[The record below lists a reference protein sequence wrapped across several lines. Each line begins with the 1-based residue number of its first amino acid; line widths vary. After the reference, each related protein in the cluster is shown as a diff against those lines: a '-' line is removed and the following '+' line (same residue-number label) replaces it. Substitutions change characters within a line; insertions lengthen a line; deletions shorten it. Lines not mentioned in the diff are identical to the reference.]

1 MAAVPSLSEKT
12 VTTTT
17 KESQSSGDLR
27 PAVSRHVKTLVKQV
41 LAWQRRIHNRGQ
53 IPNRYSRYV
62 KERKL
67 GNRFAKVLLRRHK
80 AVGKEPSRSL
90 LSQSEASLVNSVPG
104 VPLHGCRALRE
115 KPAMTSTKEIQSS
128 GDSYP
133 AVSPHVGTI
142 VKEVLAWQTRKAAQ
156 RIPQENARD
165 VEERRLALRFRKVLA
180 RRDKALFSGRYIYPQ
195 LSHSEATLVNS
206 VRGVP
211 LHGCSVK
218 ASCSNRGDQL
228 ETGRSKVRKKPATG
242 SSSSRCGRKKVKNKG
257 STAGAKKKPAA
268 SDACSQAKRQALTDV
283 PAKVGAMAATRK
295 SLVQTARS
303 STGDGSGNGSGGLHS
318 TAEAADVKI
327 MLLPT
332 PIRQQPSTPTAT
344 PLGTRSPS
352 IGMLQCP
359 PFPKSWNTKLEGS
372 HSEMGFKR
380 VKL

>member
-104 VPLHGCRALRE
+104 VPLHGC
-115 KPAMTSTKEIQSS
+115 S
-128 GDSYP
+128 
-133 AVSPHVGTI
+133 
-142 VKEVLAWQTRKAAQ
+142 
-156 RIPQENARD
+156 
-165 VEERRLALRFRKVLA
+165 
-180 RRDKALFSGRYIYPQ
+180 
-195 LSHSEATLVNS
+195 AT
-206 VRGVP
+206 
-211 LHGCSVK
+211 

-228 ETGRSKVRKKPATG
+228 EAGRSKARKKLAAG
-242 SSSSRCGRKKVKNKG
+242 SSSSSRGSRRGRKKTKNKD
-257 STAGAKKKPAA
+257 STAEAIKKQAA
-268 SDACSQAKRQALTDV
+268 SDACTQAKRQALTELL
-283 PAKVGAMAATRK
+283 AKAGTMAATRK
-295 SLVQTARS
+295 PSVQAAGS
-303 STGDGSGNGSGGLHS
+303 STGGGSGNGSGGVHS
-318 TAEAADVKI
+318 TAVAADAKM

-332 PIRQQPSTPTAT
+332 PIRQQ
-344 PLGTRSPS
+344 
-352 IGMLQCP
+352 
-359 PFPKSWNTKLEGS
+359 SWNIQLEGS
-372 HSEMGFKR
+372 HSEMAFKR
-380 VKL
+380 RKL